1 MSGVQERL
9 LSAKEAVAKL
19 GISKPT
25 LCRIMQRGEIGFYRV
40 GARVL
45 FSEEHIT
52 TFLEAC
58 EHKPLISK
66 AGGRR
71 Q

>member
-1 MSGVQERL
+1 MSEVRERL

-40 GARVL
+40 GMRVL
-45 FSEEHIT
+45 FSEEHIS

-58 EHKPLISK
+58 EQKPLTSK
-66 AGGRR
+66 AGGKK
-71 Q
+71 